1 MHGVYIFHIVS
12 PLKQTIHKIIEEI
25 EDNVRSKETEDN
37 MRYSDGAN
45 TPILDSMILLLM
57 QCRILAIGLELL
69 IIVCYWFFFPLFHS
83 TRVNSLLC
91 WCTELAKAHGLEGK
105 NLDLIKYPPSIA
117 SSIFSNEE
125 ITSQPYGRHPV
136 MLLPAVPVIASSI
149 KEFLCKDP
157 HCLNHLPLEC
167 VSVQQLSNH
176 HPADATKLAFFLLC
190 GVLITTPL

>member
-1 MHGVYIFHIVS
+1 M
-12 PLKQTIHKIIEEI
+12 
-25 EDNVRSKETEDN
+25 RSNETEDN
-37 MRYSDGAN
+37 VRYSDGAN
-45 TPILDSMILLLM
+45 APILDSMILLLM

-69 IIVCYWFFFPLFHS
+69 IIVLLIFFPLFHS

-105 NLDLIKYPPSIA
+105 SLDLIKYPPSIT
-117 SSIFSNEE
+117 SSVFSNEE
-125 ITSQPYGRHPV
+125 ITTRPYGRHPV

-167 VSVQQLSNH
+167 VSVKQLSNH
-176 HPADATKLAFFLLC
+176 HPADTTKLAFILLC
-190 GVLITTPL
+190 GILITTPL

>member
-69 IIVCYWFFFPLFHS
+69 IIVCYWFFF
-83 TRVNSLLC
+83 LC
-91 WCTELAKAHGLEGK
+91 FIVPE
-105 NLDLIKYPPSIA
+105 SIP
-117 SSIFSNEE
+117 F
-125 ITSQPYGRHPV
+125 
-136 MLLPAVPVIASSI
+136 
-149 KEFLCKDP
+149 F
-157 HCLNHLPLEC
+157 
-167 VSVQQLSNH
+167 
-176 HPADATKLAFFLLC
+176 ADAQSSPKHMGWKGRT
-190 GVLITTPL
+190 